1 MAEKGESIEAKDFGW
16 MVAMSVLFLV
26 LVAVCFWLEYSTE
39 FGVYQRQFPQLLGH
53 YGKGED
59 ARDFNAGIKQIWIPK
74 IGVTDRCITCHLG
87 YEWLSVLPATI
98 AEPLTPHPTSPWIA
112 MHEFSKFGCTP
123 CHGGD
128 GSATTLAGAHQGGRG
143 WDDPMLSRALAER
156 NGLTMN
162 EMIQMRCNFCHRH
175 DAETPEM
182 EEINLGKMLLKKK
195 KCVLCHVIEG
205 HGGVAGP
212 DLTYEGDKNPELLS
226 FAHVHGER
234 TMFNWNVRHLTQAS
248 VVSPNTQMP
257 DFNLP
262 PEQARAI
269 TLLLLSWRR
278 LSYPPEYIPDPAA
291 ADAAMHSW
299 LMQSI
304 LQSRPN
310 PSATAAAMQP
320 SPTSTSTASATPA
333 AR

>member
-1 MAEKGESIEAKDFGW
+1 MEEKDRSLEAKDFGW
-16 MVAMSVLFLV
+16 LVAMSILFFALV
-26 LVAVCFWLEYSTE
+26 VVGFWFEFSTDW
-39 FGVYQRQFPQLLGH
+39 GSYQQEFPQLLGH
-53 YGKGED
+53 YGKVED
-59 ARDFNAGIKQIWIPK
+59 ARDFRAGIKQIWIPK

-87 YEWLSVLPATI
+87 YEWSSVLPAAI

-112 MHEFSKFGCTP
+112 MHEFSRFGCTP

-143 WDDPMLSRALAER
+143 WEDPMLSRALAGR
-156 NGLTMN
+156 YGLKMN
-162 EMIQMRCNFCHRH
+162 ELIQMRCNFCHRH
-175 DAETPEM
+175 DAETPAM
-182 EEINLGKMLLKKK
+182 EEINLGKMLFKKK
-195 KCVLCHVIEG
+195 KCILCHVVEG

-212 DLTYEGDKNPELLS
+212 DLTYEGDKNPEVAD
-226 FAHVHGER
+226 FTHVTGPK
-234 TMFNWNVRHLTQAS
+234 TFFNWNVQHLTLAS

-262 PEQARAI
+262 PEQARTI

-310 PSATAAAMQP
+310 PSAAAAAMQP
-320 SPTSTSTASATPA
+320 SPASTVTPTATPI